1 MSLIDTHTHIYL
13 SDFDADIDAVLE
25 RAYRNG
31 IEKIF
36 LPAIDSETHERVLSL
51 CQRST
56 VNGQRH
62 PTVSP
67 LSLGERSGVRI
78 YPMMGVHPCSIKENY
93 KEELDIAWRYLN
105 NGTRYYAIGEIG
117 LDFYWD
123 VTFREQQLEAFEIQ
137 IGWAIEKGLPIVIH
151 SRKSTYECIEVVK
164 KYKGKIN
171 GIFHCFSGSL
181 EEAREIIKLGFYL
194 GIGGVATYKNSGL
207 REVLPQ
213 IGLSNIVFE
222 TDAPYLTPVPHR
234 GKRNEPAYIKL
245 VCEEVAKIMGMSYSE
260 VAETTTQNALKVFNA

>member
-13 SDFDADIDAVLE
+13 SDFDADIDAVLD

-36 LPAIDSETHERVLSL
+36 LPAIDRETHDRLLALCTRPTSPAPRPSL
-51 CQRST
+51 
-56 VNGQRH
+56 
-62 PTVSP
+62 
-67 LSLGERSGVRI
+67 L
-78 YPMMGVHPCSIKENY
+78 PMMGVHPCSIKENY
-93 KEELDIAWRYLN
+93 KDELDIAWRYLN
-105 NGTRYYAIGEIG
+105 NGTKYYAIGEIG

-123 VTFREQQLEAFEIQ
+123 VTYREQQHEAFEIQ

-151 SRKSTYECIEVVK
+151 SRKSTYECIEIVK
-164 KYKGKIN
+164 KYKGKVN

-181 EEAREIIKLGFYL
+181 EEAREIIKLGFYM

-207 REVLPQ
+207 KEVLPQ

-234 GKRNEPAYIKL
+234 GKRNEPAYVKL

-260 VAETTTQNALKVFNA
+260 VAEITTRNALKVFNA

>member
-13 SDFDADIDAVLE
+13 SDFDHDIDAVLD

-36 LPAIDSETHERVLSL
+36 LPAIDSETHDRLLALS
-51 CQRST
+51 Q
-56 VNGQRH
+56 QH
-62 PTVSP
+62 AVS
-67 LSLGERSGVRI
+67 GERPVI

-93 KEELDIAWRYLN
+93 QEELDIALQHLDS
-105 NGTRYYAIGEIG
+105 GTKYYAIGEIG
-117 LDFYWD
+117 LDFHWD
-123 VTFREQQLEAFEIQ
+123 VTYREQQHVAFEIQ
-137 IGWAIEKGLPIVIH
+137 IRWAIDRGLPIVIH

-164 KYKGKIN
+164 KYKGKVS
-171 GIFHCFSGSL
+171 GIFHCFSGSV

-207 REVLPQ
+207 REVLPE
-213 IGLSNIVFE
+213 IGLSQVVFE

-245 VCEEVAKIMGMSYSE
+245 VCEEVAKIMGMSYSQ
-260 VAETTTQNALKVFNA
+260 VAEITTQNALRVFQCT